1 MTRSIQ
7 RLLLTVFLFA
17 NLASC
22 TNCDEANNTPT
33 LENSYWKLVELKGNP
48 ITPANN
54 QQEAHIILRGGEPT
68 ALSGSGGCNRL
79 MGSYTLSGD
88 TITFGRTAMT
98 MMACPQGMDTE
109 QAFTAALE
117 GKKRWHIE
125 GNQLLLLDD
134 TGKTVVRFEVVYLK

>member
-1 MTRSIQ
+1 MATTIQ
-7 RLLLTVFLFA
+7 RLLLAAFLFTA
-17 NLASC
+17 ITSC
-22 TNCDEANNTPT
+22 VNSDEVINKPT
-33 LENSYWKLVELKGNP
+33 LENSYWKLVKLKGNP
-48 ITPANN
+48 ITPTNN

-79 MGSYTLSGD
+79 MGNYTLSGD

-117 GKKRWHIE
+117 GKKRRHIE

-134 TGKTVVRFEVVYLK
+134 TGKTIVQFEVVHLK